1 MQFRYGDQECR
12 LLFTDAGLR
21 KDEYG
26 SVSPPGR
33 TRVIRIRKSKL
44 SERQTLETVLHELV
58 HLLDWDVEES
68 AVERRARLLAK
79 VLWRLGYRRKE

>member
-1 MQFRYGDQECR
+1 MQFKYGDQECR
-12 LLFTDAGLR
+12 LVFTDR
-21 KDEYG
+21 MPKDEYG

-58 HLLDWDVEES
+58 HLLDWDVEEA

-79 VLWRLGYRRKE
+79 VLWRLGYRRPTC